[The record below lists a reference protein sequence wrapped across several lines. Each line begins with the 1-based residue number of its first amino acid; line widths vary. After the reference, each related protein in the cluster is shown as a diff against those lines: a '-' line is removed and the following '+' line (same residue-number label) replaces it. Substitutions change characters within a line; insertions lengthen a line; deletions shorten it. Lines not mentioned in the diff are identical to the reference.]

1 MSQVVPKDAKTMEAL
16 KKAISKNVLFS
27 HLDDNELS
35 DIFDA
40 MFPVRSMK
48 NKCSKRCAKL
58 FFVQCSTTQTR
69 GR

>member
-1 MSQVVPKDAKTMEAL
+1 MIYINTFSSFVTSQVVPKDAKTMEAL

-40 MFPVRSMK
+40 MFPVRSIQK
-48 NKCSKRCAKL
+48 Q
-58 FFVQCSTTQTR
+58 VQ
-69 GR
+69 